1 MTSQEEQLLNG
12 LIQRVQQTQLP
23 EKDNEAELLLQRSLA
38 QNPDALYILCQ
49 TVLVQQYALEQGQKQ
64 LSEARQ
70 QLDDLKQGQA
80 TAQPEH
86 HTSFLG
92 NLFGGGTQTAPAPV
106 ARPNAA
112 VPPPE
117 YAPVPYPQQGSGWS
131 QPQPPGYGPSY
142 GPGYGG
148 PPPAYGQPY
157 GAPPQYA
164 PASSGLFGGGGF
176 GGGGF
181 LQGALQ
187 TAAGVAA
194 GEMAFRGIEDLMHG
208 FGQSSRFESDRAL
221 GGLDGRPEVVNNYY
235 GDEHKKDDSFG
246 DRLQAADGDKS
257 GLSSDIEDRRGERQG
272 FMGDSESGSREGF
285 TDQDIDQDGDSG
297 SEDLANDD
305 NLDNGD
311 AFDGVDDSSD
321 FDSGNDS

>member
-12 LIQRVQQTQLP
+12 LIQRVQQTQLQ

-49 TVLVQQYALEQGQKQ
+49 TVLVQQYALEQVQKQ

-70 QLDDLKQGQA
+70 QLDELKQRQA
-80 TAQPEH
+80 PAQPEH

-92 NLFGGGTQTAPAPV
+92 NLFGGGAQPAPAPV
-106 ARPNAA
+106 TRPNTP

-131 QPQPPGYGPSY
+131 QPQPSY
-142 GPGYGG
+142 GPGYGANYGG
-148 PPPAYGQPY
+148 PPSGYGQPY
-157 GAPPQYA
+157 GAPQYA
-164 PASSGLFGGGGF
+164 PAPSGLFGGGS
-176 GGGGF
+176 F

-208 FGQSSRFESDRAL
+208 FGQGPRYESDRAL
-221 GGLDGRPEVVNNYY
+221 GGFDGRPEVVNNYY
-235 GDEHKKDDSFG
+235 GDEHKEHDSFG

-257 GLSSDIEDRRGERQG
+257 GLSPDIEDRRGERQG
-272 FMGDSESGSREGF
+272 FLGNSENGTREGF
-285 TDQDIDQDGDSG
+285 TDQDIDQGGDSG
-297 SEDLANDD
+297 SEDFTDD
-305 NLDNGD
+305 DTGLDNGD
-311 AFDGVDDSSD
+311 AFDGMDDSND
-321 FDSGNDS
+321 FDAGNDS